1 MSLRGWIPSRR
12 CAALVGVFL
21 AAGVCSLAAAPA
33 ASAQDNEVVV
43 TPTEPGTW
51 TGATATGANQDY
63 DPASGEPCGKTVPT
77 YCDVTLVDVQAGDF
91 YETSGGGVEF
101 SIADTPPND
110 FDLYVYASD
119 AAGNR
124 GQLVGSSAG
133 PTDVESVAIINANG
147 FYLVQVVYWLVADS
161 GYQGRAEFFQ
171 RAKFPP
177 DVDQPRGLQDIL
189 ASDPFKGFRS
199 HSEMHA
205 AQSPRDSEVL
215 VAGSKFYNRD
225 PDSLPEYE
233 FKIGNYAS
241 FDHGRSWDDL
251 GQTNVCPQEQAPPS
265 SWPLGND
272 CYPTDDPAREGTGP
286 EDDPPGG
293 DFGEEYITSDP
304 WVDFDDEGNAYSMVL
319 DSPPFPSGAGWG
331 MSFHRWESVSQ
342 RDVRRGSTWSDRIV
356 INAYETPEEQEDFLD
371 DKNTF
376 AVNNAGRD
384 HDGRTGIM
392 VACWGQNG
400 PVFADRGPQQVVCE
414 RSTDGGRS
422 WPDEPTRVSPGLQR
436 LVIAPHV
443 VGDTR
448 DPNTFYVI
456 WLEYFSQFL
465 PGTQGTNAYYFS
477 KSTDGGR
484 TWSPASFVTR
494 IVPLPQRF
502 PQQAFRNLSIPIVGV
517 GLQGELYLTYA
528 DYNPAPLPGD
538 EDGLHADIK
547 LMKSLD
553 GGLTWSPPARVNQD
567 VTNADQF
574 QPYLRVTE
582 KGQLNVFFF
591 DRRHDPDNFFIDNFL
606 ARSNDGGAAWK
617 ETRLSHDMWDP
628 SINPPISGSGEFIG
642 DYQGLVADDCFAV
655 PFVNDTHLA
664 NDPDRDPAF
673 DRRLPRSPF
682 QEAIVYRVPNKKQF
696 GGNQRDCRRGGDDD
710 DRGRDEDEDDRGK
723 DDDDRDDDR
732 GDDDRRALRSLAG
745 VSRAEARQLAAKHQ
759 IILGAER

>member
-1 MSLRGWIPSRR
+1 MSIGALLPCRLR
-12 CAALVGVFL
+12 AALVGAFL
-21 AAGVCSLAAAPA
+21 VAGFGALAAAPA
-33 ASAQDNEVVV
+33 FAQDQEVVV
-43 TPTEPGTW
+43 TPAAPGSW
-51 TGATATGANQDY
+51 MGAAASGANQDY
-63 DPASGEPCGKTVPT
+63 DAASGEPCGKTVET

-119 AAGNR
+119 ATGSR

-133 PTDVESVAIINANG
+133 PTDVESTAVINADG
-147 FYLVQVVYWLVADS
+147 FYLVQVVYWQVADS
-161 GYQGRAEFFQ
+161 GYEGQAEFFR

-177 DVDQPRGLQDIL
+177 DVDNPRGLQDIL

-205 AQSPRDSEVL
+205 AQSPRDSDVL

-233 FKIGNYAS
+233 FKNGGYAS
-241 FDHGRSWDDL
+241 FDRGRSWYDL
-251 GQTNVCPQEQAPPS
+251 GQINSCPENQAPPS

-272 CYPTDDPAREGTGP
+272 CYPADDPARQGTGS

-293 DFGEEYITSDP
+293 NFGEEYITSDP
-304 WVDFDDEGNAYSMVL
+304 WVDFDDEGNAYFMML
-319 DSPPFPSGAGWG
+319 DSPPFLTGAGWG
-331 MSFHRWESVSQ
+331 MSLHRWESVSE
-342 RDVRRGSTWSDRIV
+342 RDVRRGRTWSDRII
-356 INAYETPEEQEDFLD
+356 INAYETPAEQEDFLD

-384 HDGRTGIM
+384 KDGRTGIM

-443 VGDTR
+443 VADTR
-448 DPNTFYVI
+448 DSNTFYVV
-456 WLEYFSQFL
+456 WLEYLSESL
-465 PGTQGTNAYYFS
+465 PPTAGTNTYYFS
-477 KSTDGGR
+477 KSTDGGV
-484 TWSPASFVTR
+484 TWSPAAPVQT
-494 IVPLPQRF
+494 IVPLPLTY
-502 PQQAFRNLSIPIVGV
+502 PQQAFRNLSIPIMAVGPR
-517 GLQGELYLTYA
+517 GELYVTYA

-538 EDGLHADIK
+538 LDGMQADIK
-547 LMKSLD
+547 LVKSLD
-553 GGLTWSPPARVNQD
+553 GGSTWSTPVRVNQD
-567 VTNADQF
+567 VGNADQF

-606 ARSNDGGAAWK
+606 ARSNNEGATWK

-642 DYQGLVADDCFAV
+642 DYQGLVADDCYAI

-664 NDPDRDPAF
+664 NDPDRDRGF
-673 DRRLPRSPF
+673 DRKLPRSPF
-682 QEAIVYRVPNKKQF
+682 QEAISYRVLNIRPF
-696 GGNQRDCRRGGDDD
+696 GGDRPDCRRH
-710 DRGRDEDEDDRGK
+710 GRDDKRKGK
-723 DDDDRDDDR
+723 DDDHGRDK
-732 GDDDRRALRSLAG
+732 DDRRARRAMAG
-745 VSRAEARQLAAKHQ
+745 VSRAEARELAAKHQ
-759 IILGAER
+759 IILGGN